1 MRLVNVTKAA
11 AVVVLLVWGTTA
23 NPGTSPDAKVRL
35 STTASGQEVPSQT
48 PATLARRAN
57 SVRTA
62 DFHLRTGE
70 LIYGKLVAEDKN
82 KITIERLDEGRIVV
96 QTYGR
101 REIDART
108 LDIKTVPEYRYYLDL
123 ADYFA
128 GRTWDFRDD
137 PDDFIQAIRCCEKAK
152 AALGT
157 SASAGQDS
165 ERIEQIN
172 DRIKKL
178 EADRQVWET
187 QVKSRA
193 ELKKLEFEA
202 EAVNKLKE
210 LETKVNAGSQQVT
223 KSVERLDK
231 AVTDIQENHRKLEGG
246 LYGIQQQLNVLAER
260 TAVNARLMDPWRW
273 NWQPQYF
280 YRYRQY

>member
-1 MRLVNVTKAA
+1 MKLVNITKAA
-11 AVVVLLVWGTTA
+11 AIIVILACGTTA
-23 NPGTSPDAKVRL
+23 NPGTS
-35 STTASGQEVPSQT
+35 GQEVTGQT
-48 PATLARRAN
+48 PAALARRAN
-57 SVRTA
+57 AVRTV

-70 LIYGKLVAEDKN
+70 LIFGKVLTEDKN
-82 KITIERLDEGRIVV
+82 KITVERLEESRIVP
-96 QTYGR
+96 QTYSR
-101 REIDART
+101 REIDPRT

-128 GRTWDFRDD
+128 GRTWDFKDD
-137 PDDFIQAIRCCEKAK
+137 PDDFIQAIRSCEKAK
-152 AALGT
+152 AALGG
-157 SASAGQDS
+157 SASSGQDS

-172 DRIKKL
+172 ERIKKL

-210 LETKVNAGSQQVT
+210 LETKVNASSQQVS

-231 AVTDIQENHRKLEGG
+231 AITDIQENHRKLEGG
-246 LYGIQQQLNVLAER
+246 LFGIQQQLNVLADR
-260 TAVNARLMDPWRW
+260 TAVNARVLDPWRW

-280 YRYRQY
+280 YRYRPYSYAPGGLP

>member
-1 MRLVNVTKAA
+1 MKLVNITKAA
-11 AVVVLLVWGTTA
+11 VIVVLLVWAATA
-23 NPGTSPDAKVRL
+23 NPGTS
-35 STTASGQEVPSQT
+35 GQETSGQT

-57 SVRTA
+57 SVRTV
-62 DFHLRTGE
+62 DFHLRAGE
-70 LIYGKLVAEDKN
+70 LIFGKVLTEDKN
-82 KITIERLDEGRIVV
+82 KITIERLDESKIVV
-96 QTYGR
+96 NTYSR
-101 REIDART
+101 REIDPRT
-108 LDIKTVPEYRYYLDL
+108 VEIKTVPEYRYYLDL

-157 SASAGQDS
+157 SASGGQDS

-172 DRIKKL
+172 ERIKKL
-178 EADRQVWET
+178 ETDRQVWET

-193 ELKKLEFEA
+193 ELKKLEFVAEA
-202 EAVNKLKE
+202 ENKLKE
-210 LETKVNAGSQQVT
+210 IEAKVNASSQQVT
-223 KSVERLDK
+223 KSVERFDK
-231 AVTDIQENHRKLEGG
+231 SITDIQENQRKLEGG
-246 LYGIQQQLNVLAER
+246 LFGIQQQLNVLADR
-260 TAVNARLMDPWRW
+260 TAVNARLLDPWRW

>member
-11 AVVVLLVWGTTA
+11 AIVVLWVWGTTA
-23 NPGTSPDAKVRL
+23 NPGTSGEE
-35 STTASGQEVPSQT
+35 TASQT

-157 SASAGQDS
+157 SASGGQDS
-165 ERIEQIN
+165 DRIEQIN
-172 DRIKKL
+172 ERIKKL

-187 QVKSRA
+187 QVKTRA
-193 ELKKLEFEA
+193 ELKKLEFLAEA
-202 EAVNKLKE
+202 ENKLKD

-231 AVTDIQENHRKLEGG
+231 TVTDIQENHRKLEGG

>member
-1 MRLVNVTKAA
+1 MNLVNVTKAA

-35 STTASGQEVPSQT
+35 STTASGQEVPGQT
-48 PATLARRAN
+48 PAALAPRAN
-57 SVRTA
+57 SVRTV

-70 LIYGKLVAEDKN
+70 LIYGKVLTEDKN
-82 KITIERLDEGRIVV
+82 KITIERLDESKIVV
-96 QTYGR
+96 NTYGR
-101 REIDART
+101 REIDPRT

-152 AALGT
+152 SALGT
-157 SASAGQDS
+157 TAAGQDS

-172 DRIKKL
+172 ERIKKL
-178 EADRQVWET
+178 EADRQVWEI

-193 ELKKLEFEA
+193 ELKKLKFEA

-210 LETKVNAGSQQVT
+210 LEEPRSTPAANRSP
-223 KSVERLDK
+223 K
-231 AVTDIQENHRKLEGG
+231 AWSDLIRPSPISRKTTENSKAACTE
-246 LYGIQQQLNVLAER
+246 YSSS
-260 TAVNARLMDPWRW
+260 
-273 NWQPQYF
+273 
-280 YRYRQY
+280 

>member
-1 MRLVNVTKAA
+1 M
-11 AVVVLLVWGTTA
+11 
-23 NPGTSPDAKVRL
+23 
-35 STTASGQEVPSQT
+35 
-48 PATLARRAN
+48 
-57 SVRTA
+57 
-62 DFHLRTGE
+62 
-70 LIYGKLVAEDKN
+70 
-82 KITIERLDEGRIVV
+82 
-96 QTYGR
+96 
-101 REIDART
+101 
-108 LDIKTVPEYRYYLDL
+108 PEYRYYLDL

-152 AALGT
+152 SALGT
-157 SASAGQDS
+157 TAAGQDS

-172 DRIKKL
+172 ERIKKL
-178 EADRQVWET
+178 EADRQVWEI

-193 ELKKLEFEA
+193 ELKKLKFEA

-210 LETKVNAGSQQVT
+210 LEETKVNAGSQQVT

-260 TAVNARLMDPWRW
+260 TRGQRKADGSLAVELAAAILLPL
-273 NWQPQYF
+273 PPVLKLAG
-280 YRYRQY
+280 

>member
-11 AVVVLLVWGTTA
+11 AIVVLLIWGTTA
-23 NPGTSPDAKVRL
+23 NPGTSV
-35 STTASGQEVPSQT
+35 QEVSGQT

-57 SVRTA
+57 VVRTA

-70 LIYGKLVAEDKN
+70 LVFGKVLTEDKN
-82 KITIERLDEGRIVV
+82 KITIERLEESRIVV

-157 SASAGQDS
+157 SASGGQDS

-172 DRIKKL
+172 ERIKKL

-193 ELKKLEFEA
+193 ELNKLEFEA

-210 LETKVNAGSQQVT
+210 LEAKVNASTKQV
-223 KSVERLDK
+223 SESMERLDK

-246 LYGIQQQLNVLAER
+246 LFGMQQQLNVLADR
-260 TAVNARLMDPWRW
+260 TAVNARLLDPWRW

>member
-1 MRLVNVTKAA
+1 MKLVNVTNTAA
-11 AVVVLLVWGTTA
+11 IIVLLVWGTTA
-23 NPGTSPDAKVRL
+23 NPGTS
-35 STTASGQEVPSQT
+35 GQEVPGQT
-48 PATLARRAN
+48 PAIPARRAN
-57 SVRTA
+57 SVRTV

-70 LIYGKLVAEDKN
+70 LVFGKLLTEDKN
-82 KITIERLDEGRIVV
+82 KIAVERLDESRIIV

-101 REIDART
+101 REMDPRT
-108 LDIKTVPEYRYYLDL
+108 VDIKTVPECKYYLDL

-152 AALGT
+152 AAIET
-157 SASAGQDS
+157 SAVGQDKD
-165 ERIEQIN
+165 RIEQIN
-172 DRIKKL
+172 EKIKKL

-193 ELKKLEFEA
+193 ELKKLEFLAEA
-202 EAVNKLKE
+202 ENKLKE
-210 LETKVNAGSQQVT
+210 IEDKVNASSQQVT

>member
-11 AVVVLLVWGTTA
+11 AIVVLLVWGTTA
-23 NPGTSPDAKVRL
+23 NPGTSGEE
-35 STTASGQEVPSQT
+35 TASQT

-57 SVRTA
+57 SVRTV

-157 SASAGQDS
+157 TAAGQDS

>member
-1 MRLVNVTKAA
+1 MKLTNAA
-11 AVVVLLVWGTTA
+11 KTVAWITLLACATTA
-23 NPGTSPDAKVRL
+23 NPGTP
-35 STTASGQEVPSQT
+35 GQEVPGQT
-48 PATLARRAN
+48 PTTLTRRAN

-70 LIYGKLVAEDKN
+70 LIFGKLLTEDKN
-82 KITIERLDEGRIVV
+82 KITVERLEESRIVV

-101 REIDART
+101 REIDTRT
-108 LDIKTVPEYRYYLDL
+108 VDIKTVPEYRYYLEL

-152 AALGT
+152 SALGG
-157 SASAGQDS
+157 SAAGGQDS

-172 DRIKKL
+172 ERIKKL
-178 EADRQVWET
+178 EADRQVWES

-210 LETKVNAGSQQVT
+210 LEDKVNAGSQQVT

-231 AVTDIQENHRKLEGG
+231 AITDIQENHRKLEGG
-246 LYGIQQQLNVLAER
+246 LFGIQQQLNVLADR
-260 TAVNARLMDPWRW
+260 TAVNARLLDPWRW

-280 YRYRQY
+280 YRYRPYSYAPGGLP